1 MRFAGETILVTGSSR
16 GIGRA
21 VAVMFAREGGTVVV
35 HGSRESAELSGAFDA
50 VSAVSPE
57 SIKLVCDLSDTAAIH
72 GMFKAIKSRIGRL
85 DILVNN
91 AAALRHAAF
100 LDMSVEDW
108 DHVFAVNLRAP
119 FLCGQLAARM
129 MIDSGGGSIVNV
141 GSVHEYQVKRND
153 ANYSSA
159 KGGLLMLTKNMALE
173 LADHNIRVNHVTP
186 GAIATDLTDPERQ
199 AKFLSAVPAA
209 RMGQADEIASIVC
222 YLAGSDAG
230 YITGSS
236 IVADGGLTLGFCATR
251 RDL

>member
-1 MRFAGETILVTGSSR
+1 MRFEGKMILVTGSSR

-21 VAVMFAREGGTVVV
+21 VALMFAKEGGVIVI
-35 HGSRESAELSGAFDA
+35 HGSTESSALDEAFEA
-50 VSAVSPE
+50 VSALSPD
-57 SIKLVCDLSDTAAIH
+57 SIKHVCDLSDTAAIRR
-72 GMFKAIKSRIGRL
+72 MFEVIRSRLGRL
-85 DILVNN
+85 DVLVNN
-91 AAALRHAAF
+91 AAALRHSPF
-100 LDMSVEDW
+100 LDMSIEDW
-108 DHVFAVNLRAP
+108 DHVLAVNLRGP
-119 FLCGQLAARM
+119 FLCGQLAARL
-129 MIDSGGGSIVNV
+129 MIEAGGGSIINV

-173 LADHNIRVNHVTP
+173 LADHNIRVNQVTP
-186 GAIATDLTDPERQ
+186 GAIATDLTEPERQ

-222 YLAGSDAG
+222 YLASTDAG

-236 IVADGGLTLGFCATR
+236 VVADGGLTLGFCATR